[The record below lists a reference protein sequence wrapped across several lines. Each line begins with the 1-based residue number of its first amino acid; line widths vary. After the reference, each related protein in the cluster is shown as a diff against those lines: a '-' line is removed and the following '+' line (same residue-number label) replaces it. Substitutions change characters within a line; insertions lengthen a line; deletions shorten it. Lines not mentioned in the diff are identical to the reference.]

1 MLLCEKVEGALK
13 LGSVDCETPLELQLE
28 TVPAAWRRFLLTANI
43 FNITLFQCNVKLTGK
58 VDVVLSLKYICLHFC
73 VKNCEAFLILAVLPA
88 VIVRK
93 SILSDAAKVK
103 KLQQSGE
110 AFVQDGSCNNIAP
123 HLHKCRECRLDSYRK
138 NKEQR
143 DSTVFCRFFH
153 FRR

>member
-1 MLLCEKVEGALK
+1 MRKTEFFL
-13 LGSVDCETPLELQLE
+13 
-28 TVPAAWRRFLLTANI
+28 TVAA
-43 FNITLFQCNVKLTGK
+43 
-58 VDVVLSLKYICLHFC
+58 
-73 VKNCEAFLILAVLPA
+73 LPA

-93 SILSDAAKVK
+93 SILADAAKVK

-153 FRR
+153 FRRWEPFTSTLGKVKKTPE